1 MGTLAQPTAL
11 ICDDDECLRGVIS
24 RVVEDAGYG
33 IVAEI
38 DVATHLMAAVAAVQP
53 ALVTLD
59 LWLPGISGLDAIREV
74 RAVSP
79 GTRIVVFSAHDAW
92 REQALALGA
101 ARFVEKPYFDSL
113 ANAIDLGAVALS
125 A

>member
-1 MGTLAQPTAL
+1 M
-11 ICDDDECLRGVIS
+11 
-24 RVVEDAGYG
+24 
-33 IVAEI
+33 
-38 DVATHLMAAVAAVQP
+38 
-53 ALVTLD
+53 
-59 LWLPGISGLDAIREV
+59 PGISGLDAIREV

-101 ARFVEKPYFDSL
+101 ARFVEKPYFESL
-113 ANAIDLGAVALS
+113 ASAIELGAVAVS